1 MNSYTIRLSAQVHNS
16 VCYNIIVSGHVR
28 SYRYYYYYMH
38 NKHVCQ
44 SLGGGSGLVGEVPK
58 TGGGGGGA
66 YYDHNLIIL
75 EWRTHGEIQM

>member
-1 MNSYTIRLSAQVHNS
+1 
-16 VCYNIIVSGHVR
+16 
-28 SYRYYYYYMH
+28 MH

-44 SLGGGSGLVGEVPK
+44 SLGGGSGLVREVPK
-58 TGGGGGGA
+58 SGVGRGGGT